1 MHSVSRT
8 ARLPRPR
15 IRGAGSYALILP
27 VAALVGATLLV
38 PLAGILAS
46 SLQAPDGAWTTQLY
60 SNIATTDV
68 YRTSIFNTIVMSAQ
82 VSLICL
88 VFGYAMAYRMARDWS
103 ARAGFL
109 IGLLIL
115 SFWTGLL
122 IRTFAWMIILGSNG
136 ALASAARFL
145 GISELPQLLYNRTGA
160 IIGMVNIMLPYMVLT
175 LYAVMRRIDPGLM
188 NSAASLGATPFRAFW
203 RVYVPLT
210 LPGVWAGLLLVFVV
224 TIGFYITPELLGGP
238 RTVMISQVVA
248 RVVQQLLDFRLA
260 GALSV
265 VLLVVTLALL
275 AVYNRLVGSRGIGG
289 LS

>member
-1 MHSVSRT
+1 MQPVPR
-8 ARLPRPR
+8 ARPASARR
-15 IRGAGSYALILP
+15 IGNAGSYALILP
-27 VAALVGATLLV
+27 VAALVVATLLV
-38 PLAGILAS
+38 PLTSIFAS
-46 SLQAPDGAWTTQLY
+46 SLTTPDGSWSLQIY
-60 SNIATTDV
+60 RNVATTEV
-68 YRTSIFNTIVMSAQ
+68 YRVSIVNTVVMSAQ
-82 VSLICL
+82 VALICL
-88 VFGYAMAYRMARDWS
+88 VFGYGMAYRMARDWS
-103 ARAGFL
+103 AWAGAL

-145 GISELPQLLYNRTGA
+145 GLPDLPQMLYNRTGA

-188 NSAASLGATPFRAFW
+188 NSAASLGATPLRAFW

-248 RVVQQLLDFRLA
+248 RVVQQLLDFKLA
-260 GALSV
+260 GALSL
-265 VLLVVTLALL
+265 VLLAVTFALL
-275 AVYNRLVGSRGIGG
+275 AVYNRLVGSRGLGG